1 MAEIDGGALSFKSVM
16 DNDQMNAAI
25 DETLR
30 RVQGLSDG
38 TVVGGQKM
46 DAAFGNTADGIR
58 NAIGQIGAACE
69 MHEQALQ
76 NLESEYQR
84 LGQQAG
90 AAFTNGRDEEY
101 AQIKRQQEAIKGEI
115 VVRQK
120 LLKELRDQSNELE
133 VVALKQEE
141 NKQKTEANANAQ
153 VSMRTRIKEVREE
166 MMLLVDQGID
176 EQSEAYQRLKNELGR
191 LIDIQGDVAQ
201 QGKILA
207 NDEQKYQGIIQG
219 LSGLAGGF
227 SAVTGTVS
235 LFAGENEDLQ
245 KVMTKVQSVMAITIG
260 LQQVAQTLNKDSAFQ
275 LVTLN
280 GLKEWWA
287 GIVTKATVAETTETI
302 ATTANTAA
310 QTANATATGAATASQ
325 AANTVATGAQAT
337 AATAG
342 TVANIGLAGAFRLV
356 GVAIKSIPV
365 FGWILAGISALIG
378 LYSYFSS
385 KAREA
390 KKAQEEFSKSL
401 IEGCYKPI
409 GTIEM
414 LSTKYAQLG
423 DDMAAKQKFIE
434 QNKKAFDELGV
445 AVNGVKD
452 AENLLIT
459 NKDKFIEAQI
469 AKAKAAVYMQQT
481 MEKVKKQMELETEIS
496 KMSDTKTYYV
506 GGGQFGGGYSY
517 EGENTA
523 KTKKKKELEELT
535 NEIKQGYTNAATE
548 EQNGYNLL
556 ESAGIDGAN
565 TYKDGTVGAIEQAI
579 ATKQAALKLLTN
591 NDEYKKGLDEITTL
605 QKQLEGITGK
615 KTTGGSSDSK
625 KDPFLEK
632 LEKQKKEYT
641 RFQKLMN
648 SGDDVL
654 SKAATTEFDG
664 LLKQGATY
672 IDYLKKQREI
682 ILSVDVANRSK
693 AQNQQLRTL
702 NDQIAEETKKT
713 VLESFNTE
721 LSEQLNNAKTTLEIL
736 NIISQKR
743 KELANDGTDV
753 DNGKKDTLDEA
764 EKDAIQK
771 QKEETDTLLDEY
783 SSYLDQ
789 RVKLHQ
795 KYLDDIA
802 LLEKRKQE
810 AQSPEEAAQVQRT
823 IDSRT
828 KQYEKDKKGT
838 GDGDYDELLN
848 SYATFEQKKQSIID
862 EYDEKRKIAQEHNNT
877 QLVEKLN
884 EAQAKA
890 MSALAS
896 DELMGT
902 DVWTNLFGNLDELT
916 AQQITTLVSEI
927 ESKFDTLSGV
937 FNPIDLTNVRN
948 KLNEAKAVLVQDNP
962 FKQLGISLRT
972 IFNDAGEDSKDSAN
986 KIKKNWKNL
995 GDATEKSF
1003 EFVLDAVNSCDFL
1016 KDAIGDVGAT
1026 AISSMATCAAVAISV
1041 STAIKTAEKASVIL
1055 AIISAALAVCQAV
1068 ANVVKSIFG
1077 NQDAKIEK
1085 NIQKHADAVRDL
1097 ENAYT
1102 QLSWTIDKALGS
1114 IVYKNQQA
1122 AIANMEAQKVH
1133 LQQMWQDEE
1142 SKKKTDSGK
1151 VADYKEQYAQ
1161 LERDIQ
1167 DMMDEITNDIL
1178 QTDAKTFAGELGDAL
1193 VQAFGKGEDAAKAF
1207 DDVVNNVMR
1216 NAVMNQLKK
1225 NFLEKQLQGALDGL
1239 EKSMGYWNGD
1249 EFIFDGLTDA
1259 EIANFKNKVAAITG
1273 NFNQALGIYSDLFK
1287 DLELDKEDD
1296 TSLTGAVKGVSEE
1309 TASIVAG
1316 QMNAIRI
1323 NQMEATAILRQQLAA
1338 LATIANNTSYNFH
1351 LAKLERIVTL
1361 LENSQSSSSLRSQG
1375 LL

>member
-16 DNDQMNAAI
+16 DNDQMNTAI

-38 TVVGGQKM
+38 TVAGGQKM
-46 DAAFGNTADGIR
+46 DAAFDNTADGIR
-58 NAIGQIGAACE
+58 NALGQIGTACE

-76 NLESEYQR
+76 NLEAEYQR

-101 AQIKRQQEAIKGEI
+101 SQIKRQQEAIKGEI
-115 VVRQK
+115 TVRQK

-133 VVALKQEE
+133 KMALKQEE

-287 GIVTKATVAETTETI
+287 GIVAKATVAETAETI

-310 QTANATATGAATASQ
+310 QTANATATGAATTSQ

-342 TVANIGLAGAFRLV
+342 TAANIGLAGAFRLV

-452 AENLLIT
+452 AENLLVT

-481 MEKVKKQMELETEIS
+481 MEKVKKQMELESEVS

-506 GGGQFGGGYSY
+506 AGGQFGGGYSY

-556 ESAGIDGAN
+556 ESAGIDGVN

-579 ATKQAALKLLTN
+579 STKQAALKLLTN

-615 KTTGGSSDSK
+615 KTTGGSSSTS

-641 RFQKLMN
+641 RFQKWMN

-713 VLESFNTE
+713 VLESFNAE

-764 EKDAIQK
+764 EKNAVQQ
-771 QKEETDTLLDEY
+771 QKEETDALLDEY

-802 LLEKRKQE
+802 LLEKRKKE
-810 AQSPEEAAQVQRT
+810 AQSPEDAAQIQRT
-823 IDSRT
+823 IDNRT

-838 GDGDYDELLN
+838 GDVDYDAMVQQ
-848 SYATFEQKKQSIID
+848 YATFEQKKQSIID
-862 EYDEKRKIAQEHNNT
+862 EYDAKRKQAQEHGNT
-877 QLVEKLN
+877 QLVEELN
-884 EAQAKA
+884 KAQAKA
-890 MSALAS
+890 LSSLAIGEMQVNP
-896 DELMGT
+896 DWEKM
-902 DVWTNLFGNLDELT
+902 FGNLDEISTKKLQELLDMVEGKT
-916 AQQITTLVSEI
+916 AFLGVDFDPKDLETIKNKIEEVKNEI
-927 ESKFDTLSGV
+927 QE
-937 FNPIDLTNVRN
+937 R
-948 KLNEAKAVLVQDNP
+948 NP
-962 FKQLGISLRT
+962 FKALISSIKDYSKAT
-972 IFNDAGEDSKDSAN
+972 NDESKKKALTNMFESASGA
-986 KIKKNWKNL
+986 IDL
-995 GDATEKSF
+995 VSGA
-1003 EFVLDAVNSCDFL
+1003 LDAVVGGMEKMGVQMDEETQ
-1016 KDAIGDVGAT
+1016 AIIGDIGGILDGASQL
-1026 AISSMATCAAVAISV
+1026 ASGIATGNP
-1041 STAIKTAEKASVIL
+1041 L
-1055 AIISAALAVCQAV
+1055 AIIQGGIGLLSSAFNLFNSRDRKAE
-1068 ANVVKSIFG
+1068 KSI
-1077 NQDAKIEK
+1077 KR
-1085 NIQKHADAVRDL
+1085 HAESLKKLQSSYEDL
-1097 ENAYT
+1097 ERV
-1102 QLSWTIDKALGS
+1102 IDKALGGDRYS
-1114 IVYKNQQA
+1114 SQKNALENLKKQQSDYTA
-1122 AIANMEAQKVH
+1122 MADAER
-1133 LQQMWQDEE
+1133 
-1142 SKKKTDSGK
+1142 SKKKSDQGKIDEYEKAKKDNANQIADIISGMREELIGLD
-1151 VADYKEQYAQ
+1151 AASAAEQLGNAF
-1161 LERDIQ
+1161 I
-1167 DMMDEITNDIL
+1167 
-1178 QTDAKTFAGELGDAL
+1178 DAFAA
-1193 VQAFGKGEDAAKAF
+1193 GEDAAAAWGTKVDDIVGNIMRKMLIQKLLEQPMGAIF
-1207 DDVVNNVMR
+1207 DKYSKKWYDEDGNFAGFD
-1216 NAVMNQLKK
+1216 AVMGDVGNMGNEMK
-1225 NFLEKQLQGALDGL
+1225 GL
-1239 EKSMGYWNGD
+1239 GSG
-1249 EFIFDGLTDA
+1249 FA
-1259 EIANFKNKVAAITG
+1259 AAIENLPDEIKKYFIG
-1273 NFNQALGIYSDLFK
+1273 DAK
-1287 DLELDKEDD
+1287 DIEAD
-1296 TSLTGAVKGVSEE
+1296 TTLTGAVKGVSEE
-1309 TASIVAG
+1309 TASMIGG

-1323 NQMEATAILRQQLAA
+1323 NQMESTSILRQQLMH
-1338 LATIANNTSYNFH
+1338 LATIANNTSYNKN
-1351 LAKLERIVTL
+1351 LVDIRNDIRDMKNNNT
-1361 LENSQSSSSLRSQG
+1361 SDSLRSQG
-1375 LL
+1375 LS

>member
-38 TVVGGQKM
+38 TVAGGQKM
-46 DAAFGNTADGIR
+46 DAAFDNTADGIR
-58 NAIGQIGAACE
+58 DALGQIGAACA

-76 NLESEYQR
+76 SLETEYQR

-90 AAFTNGRDEEY
+90 AAFMAGRDEEY
-101 AQIKRQQEAIKGEI
+101 QAITQQQAAIKGEMT
-115 VVRQK
+115 VREH
-120 LLKELRDQSNELE
+120 LIRDLQEQSNRLE
-133 VVALKQEE
+133 DTASKMEE
-141 NKQKTEANANAQ
+141 NKRKVEENATAQ
-153 VSMRTRIKEVREE
+153 VSMRTRIKELREE

-201 QGKILA
+201 QGRILA

-227 SAVTGTVS
+227 SAVTGAVS

-287 GIVTKATVAETTETI
+287 GVVTKATIAETAETV

-356 GVAIKSIPV
+356 GAAIKSIPV

-452 AENLLIT
+452 AENLLIA

-481 MEKVKKQMELETEIS
+481 MDKVKKQMELEAEIS
-496 KMSDTKTYYV
+496 KMSDTKTVYASY
-506 GGGQFGGGYSY
+506 GMYGGGYSY
-517 EGENTA
+517 ETENTA
-523 KTKKKKELEELT
+523 KTKKKKELEELKA
-535 NEIKQGYTNAATE
+535 EIKQGYTNAAFE

-556 ESAGIDGAN
+556 KNAGVDGAN
-565 TYKDGTVGAIEQAI
+565 TYKDGTIGAIEQAI

-591 NDEYKKGLDEITTL
+591 NDDYKKGVAEITTL

-615 KTTGGSSDSK
+615 KTTGGSSNSN

-632 LEKQKKEYT
+632 LEKQKKEYS
-641 RFQKLMN
+641 RFQKWVN

-654 SKAATTEFDG
+654 SKAASKEFEG

-771 QKEETDTLLDEY
+771 QKEETDALLDEY
-783 SSYLDQ
+783 ASYLDQ

-802 LLEKRKQE
+802 LLEKRKQD
-810 AQSPEEAAQVQRT
+810 AQTPEEAAQVQRT
-823 IDSRT
+823 IDNRT

-838 GDGDYDELLN
+838 GDVDYDAMVQQ
-848 SYATFEQKKQSIID
+848 YATFEQKKQSIID
-862 EYDEKRKIAQEHNNT
+862 EYDAKRKQAQEHGNT
-877 QLVEKLN
+877 QLVEDLN
-884 EAQAKA
+884 KAQAKA
-890 MSALAS
+890 LSSLAI
-896 DELMGT
+896 DEMQVNP
-902 DVWTNLFGNLDELT
+902 DWEKMFGNLDEISTKKLQELLDMVEGKT
-916 AQQITTLVSEI
+916 AFLGVDFDPKDLETIKNKVESIKNEI
-927 ESKFDTLSGV
+927 QE
-937 FNPIDLTNVRN
+937 R
-948 KLNEAKAVLVQDNP
+948 NP
-962 FKQLGISLRT
+962 FKALVSSIK
-972 IFNDAGEDSKDSAN
+972 DYSKATDDESKKKALTNMFESASGA
-986 KIKKNWKNL
+986 IDL
-995 GDATEKSF
+995 VSGA
-1003 EFVLDAVNSCDFL
+1003 LDAVVGGMAKMGIQMDEETQ
-1016 KDAIGDVGAT
+1016 AIIGDIGGILDGASKL
-1026 AISSMATCAAVAISV
+1026 ASGIASGNPLSIIQGGIGLLSSAFDLFNSRDR
-1041 STAIKTAEKASVIL
+1041 KAEKSIKKHKEN
-1055 AIISAALAVCQAV
+1055 IEALERAY
-1068 ANVVKSIFG
+1068 
-1077 NQDAKIEK
+1077 NQ
-1085 NIQKHADAVRDL
+1085 L
-1097 ENAYT
+1097 EWA
-1102 QLSWTIDKALGS
+1102 IDKALGGE
-1114 IVYKNQQA
+1114 VYKNQQA
-1122 AIANMEAQKVH
+1122 AIANMKK
-1133 LQQMWQDEE
+1133 QQQELRGMISSEY
-1142 SKKKTDSGK
+1142 SKKKTDYGK
-1151 VADYKEQYAQ
+1151 INEWKEKIADLDRQ
-1161 LERDIQ
+1161 IQ
-1167 DMMDEITNDIL
+1167 DMIDEIHKDIL
-1178 QTDAKTFAGELGDAL
+1178 QTDAKTFANELGDAL

-1216 NAVMNQLKK
+1216 NAVLNQLKK
-1225 NFLEKQLQGALDGL
+1225 RFLEQQLQGALDGL
-1239 EKSMGYWNGD
+1239 ERSMGYWNGD
-1249 EFIFDGLTDA
+1249 EFIFDGLTDT
-1259 EIANFKNKVAAITG
+1259 EIANFKNKVAAITK

-1287 DLELDKEDD
+1287 DLELDKDAD

-1338 LATIANNTSYNFH
+1338 LGTIANNTSYNYH

-1361 LENSQSSSSLRSQG
+1361 LENYQTSGSLRSQG

>member
-16 DNDQMNAAI
+16 DNDQINTAI
-25 DETLR
+25 EETLR

-38 TVVGGQKM
+38 TVAGGKKM
-46 DAAFGNTADGIR
+46 DAAFDATADNIR
-58 NAIGQIGAACE
+58 NALGQIGTACE
-69 MHEQALQ
+69 MHEQSLQ
-76 NLESEYQR
+76 NLEAEYQR

-90 AAFTNGRDEEY
+90 AAFMAGRDEEY
-101 AQIKRQQEAIKGEI
+101 QAITQQQAAIKGEMT
-115 VVRQK
+115 VREH
-120 LLKELRDQSNELE
+120 LIRDLQEQSNRLE
-133 VVALKQEE
+133 DTASKMEE
-141 NKQKTEANANAQ
+141 NKRKVEENANAH

-201 QGKILA
+201 QGRILA

-287 GIVTKATVAETTETI
+287 GIVTKATVAETAETI

-325 AANTVATGAQAT
+325 AVNTVATGAQAT

-481 MEKVKKQMELETEIS
+481 MEKVKKQMELEQEVS
-496 KMSDTKTYYV
+496 QMPDKTS
-506 GGGQFGGGYSY
+506 QWIQTSSFGTGYSI
-517 EGENTA
+517 EVDNTA
-523 KTKKKKELEELT
+523 KAKKKQELESVKA
-535 NEIKQGYTNAATE
+535 EIKTGFHNMASE

-615 KTTGGSSDSK
+615 KTTGGSSNSN

-632 LEKQKKEYT
+632 LEKQKKEYS
-641 RFQKLMN
+641 RFQKWVN

-654 SKAATTEFDG
+654 SKAASKEFEG

-771 QKEETDTLLDEY
+771 QKEETDALLDEY
-783 SSYLDQ
+783 ASYLDQ

-802 LLEKRKQE
+802 LLEKRKQD
-810 AQSPEEAAQVQRT
+810 AQTPEEAAQVQRT
-823 IDSRT
+823 IANRT
-828 KQYEKDKKGT
+828 KQYQKDTKGT
-838 GDGDYDELLN
+838 GDADYDAMVKE
-848 SYATFEQKKQSIID
+848 YANFEQKKQAIID
-862 EYDEKRKIAQEHNNT
+862 EFDEKRKSAVEHGNT
-877 QLVEKLN
+877 QLVEELN
-884 EAQAKA
+884 KAQAKA
-890 MSALAS
+890 LSSLA
-896 DELMGT
+896 
-902 DVWTNLFGNLDELT
+902 TNEMKENPNFEKLFGNLDELT
-916 AQQITTLVSEI
+916 TKKLDELLAT
-927 ESKFDTLSGV
+927 FDGKTAFLGV
-937 FNPIDLTNVRN
+937 DFDPKDL
-948 KLNEAKAVLVQDNP
+948 EAIKQKVQDVKNEIQERNP
-962 FKQLGISLRT
+962 FKALVSSIK
-972 IFNDAGEDSKDSAN
+972 DYSKATDDESKKKALTNMFESASSA
-986 KIKKNWKNL
+986 IDL
-995 GDATEKSF
+995 VSGG
-1003 EFVLDAVNSCDFL
+1003 LDAIVGGMEKMGIQMDEETQ
-1016 KDAIGDVGAT
+1016 AIIGDIGGILDGASKL
-1026 AISSMATCAAVAISV
+1026 ASGIASGNPLSIIQGGIGLLSSAFDLFNSRDR
-1041 STAIKTAEKASVIL
+1041 KAEKAIKRH
-1055 AIISAALAVCQAV
+1055 AEALKQLESSYQDLSRAV
-1068 ANVVKSIFG
+1068 
-1077 NQDAKIEK
+1077 
-1085 NIQKHADAVRDL
+1085 
-1097 ENAYT
+1097 
-1102 QLSWTIDKALGS
+1102 DKALGS
-1114 IVYKNQQA
+1114 SVYDNQKA
-1122 AIANMEAQKVH
+1122 AINNMRQQQWR
-1133 LQQMWQDEE
+1133 LQEMIKAED
-1142 SKKKTDSGK
+1142 SKKKTDHGKIEAWQQQIKDLGYAIEDTIESIANDVLQTSGK
-1151 VADYKEQYAQ
+1151 SFAD
-1161 LERDIQ
+1161 
-1167 DMMDEITNDIL
+1167 
-1178 QTDAKTFAGELGDAL
+1178 ELGDAL
-1193 VQAFGKGEDAAKAF
+1193 VNAFSKGEDAAEAF
-1207 DDVVNNVMR
+1207 GATTDKIIKQ
-1216 NAVMNQLKK
+1216 AVLNQLKK
-1225 NFLEKQLQGALDGL
+1225 NFLETQLDSALKGL
-1239 EKSMGYWNGD
+1239 YKSMGGNG
-1249 EFIFDGLTDA
+1249 ENFKWDGLSDA
-1259 EIANFKNKVAAITG
+1259 EIAAFRNEVNRAVSG
-1273 NFNQALGIYSDLFK
+1273 FNQALGVYSDIFK
-1287 DLELDKEDD
+1287 DIETPDTD

-1338 LATIANNTSYNFH
+1338 LGTIANNTSYNYH

-1361 LENSQSSSSLRSQG
+1361 LENYQTSGSLRSQG

>member
-30 RVQGLSDG
+30 RVQGLSDE

-46 DAAFGNTADGIR
+46 DAAFDKTADGIR
-58 NAIGQIGAACE
+58 DALGQIGAACE

-76 NLESEYQR
+76 NLETEYQR

-90 AAFTNGRDEEY
+90 AAFMAGRDNEY
-101 AQIKRQQEAIKGEI
+101 QAITQQQAAIKGEMT
-115 VVRQK
+115 VREH
-120 LLKELRDQSNELE
+120 LIRDLQEQSNRLE
-133 VVALKQEE
+133 DTASKIDE
-141 NKQKTEANANAQ
+141 NKRKVEENANAH

-191 LIDIQGDVAQ
+191 LLDIQGDVAQ

-287 GIVTKATVAETTETI
+287 GVVTKSTIAETAETV

-342 TVANIGLAGAFRLV
+342 TVANIGLAGAFSLV
-356 GVAIKSIPV
+356 GTAIKSIPV

-385 KAREA
+385 TAREA

-459 NKDKFIEAQI
+459 NKDKFIESQI

-579 ATKQAALKLLTN
+579 AAKQAALKLLTN
-591 NDEYKKGLDEITTL
+591 NDEYKKELDEITTL

-615 KTTGGSSDSK
+615 KTTGGSSNST

-632 LEKQKKEYT
+632 LEKQKKEYI
-641 RFQKLMN
+641 RFQKWMN

-654 SKAATTEFDG
+654 LKAANSEFDG

-795 KYLDDIA
+795 KYLDDIGMM
-802 LLEKRKQE
+802 EKRKHE
-810 AQSPEEAAQVQRT
+810 AQLPEEAEQIQRA
-823 IDSRT
+823 IDNRT

-838 GDGDYDELLN
+838 GDVDYDAMVQQ
-848 SYATFEQKKQSIID
+848 YATFEQKKQSIID
-862 EYDEKRKIAQEHNNT
+862 EYDAKRKQAQEHGNT
-877 QLVEKLN
+877 QLVEELN
-884 EAQAKA
+884 KAQAKA
-890 MSALAS
+890 LSSLAI
-896 DELMGT
+896 DEMQINP
-902 DVWTNLFGNLDELT
+902 DWEKMFGNLDEISTKKLQELLDMVEGKT
-916 AQQITTLVSEI
+916 AFLGVDFDPKDLEI
-927 ESKFDTLSGV
+927 IKNKVESIK
-937 FNPIDLTNVRN
+937 
-948 KLNEAKAVLVQDNP
+948 NEIQERNP
-962 FKQLGISLRT
+962 FKALISSIKEYSKAT
-972 IFNDAGEDSKDSAN
+972 DDASKKKALTNMFESASS
-986 KIKKNWKNL
+986 
-995 GDATEKSF
+995 A
-1003 EFVLDAVNSCDFL
+1003 CDL
-1016 KDAIGDVGAT
+1016 VGGGVS
-1026 AISSMATCAAVAISV
+1026 AISDGLIKMGMDADSEAAAILDGLSGIADGASQVAQGIATGNPLSIIQGSIGMLTSAFEMFDFKSRAAERQVKKHAE
-1041 STAIKTAEKASVIL
+1041 AIKTLETAYKQL
-1055 AIISAALAVCQAV
+1055 AWQ
-1068 ANVVKSIFG
+1068 
-1077 NQDAKIEK
+1077 IE
-1085 NIQKHADAVRDL
+1085 
-1097 ENAYT
+1097 
-1102 QLSWTIDKALGS
+1102 KALGGE
-1114 IVYKNQQA
+1114 VYKNQKA
-1122 AIANMEAQKVH
+1122 AIANMREQQEH
-1133 LQQMWQDEE
+1133 LQQMWEAEQ
-1142 SKKKTDSGK
+1142 SKKKTDKDK
-1151 VADYKEQYAQ
+1151 VNDYKEQYAE
-1161 LERDIQ
+1161 LERQIK
-1167 DMMDEITNDIL
+1167 DMLDSITENIL
-1178 QTDAKTFAGELGDAL
+1178 QTDAKSFADELGDAL
-1193 VQAFGKGEDAAKAF
+1193 VEAFSKGEGAAKAF

-1259 EIANFKNKVAAITG
+1259 EIANFKDKVAAITG

-1287 DLELDKEDD
+1287 DLGLNKEDD
-1296 TSLTGAVKGVSEE
+1296 TSLTGAVKGISEE

-1323 NQMEATAILRQQLAA
+1323 NQVEATAILRQQLAA
-1338 LATIANNTSYNFH
+1338 LSVIASNTSYNYH
-1351 LAKLERIVTL
+1351 LAKLERIVSL
-1361 LENSQSSSSLRSQG
+1361 LENCQTSGSLRSQG
-1375 LL
+1375 LS

>member
-16 DNDQMNAAI
+16 DNDQINTAI
-25 DETLR
+25 EETLR

-38 TVVGGQKM
+38 TVAGGKKM
-46 DAAFGNTADGIR
+46 DAAFDATADNIR
-58 NAIGQIGAACE
+58 NALGQIGTACE
-69 MHEQALQ
+69 MHEQSLQ
-76 NLESEYQR
+76 NLEAEYQR

-90 AAFTNGRDEEY
+90 AAFMAGRDEEY
-101 AQIKRQQEAIKGEI
+101 QAITQQQAAIKGEMT
-115 VVRQK
+115 VREH
-120 LLKELRDQSNELE
+120 LIRDLQEQSNRLE
-133 VVALKQEE
+133 DTASKMEE
-141 NKQKTEANANAQ
+141 NKRKVEENANAH

-201 QGKILA
+201 QGRILA

-260 LQQVAQTLNKDSAFQ
+260 LQQVSQTLNKDSAFQ

-287 GIVTKATVAETTETI
+287 GIVTKATVAETAETI

-325 AANTVATGAQAT
+325 AVNTVATGAQAT

-517 EGENTA
+517 EGENIA

-535 NEIKQGYTNAATE
+535 NEIKQGYTNAAIE

-615 KTTGGSSDSK
+615 KTTGGSSNSN

-632 LEKQKKEYT
+632 LEKQKKEYS
-641 RFQKLMN
+641 RFQKWVN

-654 SKAATTEFDG
+654 SKAASKEFEG

-771 QKEETDTLLDEY
+771 QKEETDALLDEY
-783 SSYLDQ
+783 ASYLDQ

-802 LLEKRKQE
+802 LLEKRKQD
-810 AQSPEEAAQVQRT
+810 AQTPEEAAQVQRT
-823 IDSRT
+823 IDNRT

-838 GDGDYDELLN
+838 GDVDYDAMVQQ
-848 SYATFEQKKQSIID
+848 YATFEQKKQSIID
-862 EYDEKRKIAQEHNNT
+862 EYDAKRKQAQEHGNT
-877 QLVEKLN
+877 QLVEELN
-884 EAQAKA
+884 KAQAKA
-890 MSALAS
+890 LSSLAI
-896 DELMGT
+896 DEMQVNP
-902 DVWTNLFGNLDELT
+902 DWEKMFGNLDEISTKKLQELLDMVEGKT
-916 AQQITTLVSEI
+916 AFLGVDFDPKDLETIKNKVESIKNEI
-927 ESKFDTLSGV
+927 QE
-937 FNPIDLTNVRN
+937 R
-948 KLNEAKAVLVQDNP
+948 NP
-962 FKQLGISLRT
+962 FKALVSSIK
-972 IFNDAGEDSKDSAN
+972 DYSKATDDESKKKALTNMFESASGA
-986 KIKKNWKNL
+986 IDL
-995 GDATEKSF
+995 VSGA
-1003 EFVLDAVNSCDFL
+1003 LDAVVGGMAKMGIQMDEETQ
-1016 KDAIGDVGAT
+1016 AIIGDIGGILDGASKL
-1026 AISSMATCAAVAISV
+1026 ASGIASGNPLSIIQGGIGLLSSAFDLFNSRDR
-1041 STAIKTAEKASVIL
+1041 KAEKSIKKHKEN
-1055 AIISAALAVCQAV
+1055 IEALERVY
-1068 ANVVKSIFG
+1068 
-1077 NQDAKIEK
+1077 NQ
-1085 NIQKHADAVRDL
+1085 L
-1097 ENAYT
+1097 EWA
-1102 QLSWTIDKALGS
+1102 IDKALGGE
-1114 IVYKNQQA
+1114 VYKNQQA
-1122 AIANMEAQKVH
+1122 AIANMKK
-1133 LQQMWQDEE
+1133 QQQELRGMISSEY
-1142 SKKKTDSGK
+1142 SKKKTDYGK
-1151 VADYKEQYAQ
+1151 INEWKEKIADLDRQ
-1161 LERDIQ
+1161 IQ
-1167 DMMDEITNDIL
+1167 DMIDEIHKDIL
-1178 QTDAKTFAGELGDAL
+1178 QTDAKTFANELGDAL

-1216 NAVMNQLKK
+1216 NAVLNQLKK
-1225 NFLEKQLQGALDGL
+1225 RFLEQQLQGALDGL
-1239 EKSMGYWNGD
+1239 ERSMGYWNGD
-1249 EFIFDGLTDA
+1249 EFIFDGLTDT
-1259 EIANFKNKVAAITG
+1259 EIANFKNKVAAITK

-1287 DLELDKEDD
+1287 DLELDKDAD

-1338 LATIANNTSYNFH
+1338 LGTIANNTSYNYH

-1361 LENSQSSSSLRSQG
+1361 LENYQTSGSLRSQG

>member
-641 RFQKLMN
+641 RFQKWMN

-664 LLKQGATY
+664 LLKQGTTY

-810 AQSPEEAAQVQRT
+810 VQSPEEAAQVQRT
-823 IDSRT
+823 IDNRT

-838 GDGDYDELLN
+838 GDVDYDAMVQQ
-848 SYATFEQKKQSIID
+848 YATFEQKKQSIID
-862 EYDEKRKIAQEHNNT
+862 EYDEKRKQAQEHGNT
-877 QLVEKLN
+877 QLVEELN
-884 EAQAKA
+884 KAQAKA
-890 MSALAS
+890 LSSLAI
-896 DELMGT
+896 DEMQVNP
-902 DVWTNLFGNLDELT
+902 DWEKMFGNLDEISTKKLQELLDMVEGKT
-916 AQQITTLVSEI
+916 AFLGVDFDPKDLETIKNKVEEI
-927 ESKFDTLSGV
+927 K
-937 FNPIDLTNVRN
+937 
-948 KLNEAKAVLVQDNP
+948 NEVQERNP
-962 FKQLGISLRT
+962 FKAL
-972 IFNDAGEDSKDSAN
+972 
-986 KIKKNWKNL
+986 
-995 GDATEKSF
+995 
-1003 EFVLDAVNSCDFL
+1003 
-1016 KDAIGDVGAT
+1016 
-1026 AISSMATCAAVAISV
+1026 ISSIKDYSKAT
-1041 STAIKTAEKASVIL
+1041 
-1055 AIISAALAVCQAV
+1055 
-1068 ANVVKSIFG
+1068 
-1077 NQDAKIEK
+1077 D
-1085 NIQKHADAVRDL
+1085 D
-1097 ENAYT
+1097 
-1102 QLSWTIDKALGS
+1102 
-1114 IVYKNQQA
+1114 
-1122 AIANMEAQKVH
+1122 
-1133 LQQMWQDEE
+1133 E
-1142 SKKKTDSGK
+1142 SKKKALTNMFESASGAIDLVSGALDAVVGGMEK
-1151 VADYKEQYAQ
+1151 MGIQMDEETQAIIGDIGGILDGASQLASGIATGNPLAIIQGGIGLLSSAFSLFNSRDRKAERSIKRHAESLKKLQSSYED
-1161 LERDIQ
+1161 LERVIERALGGDRYSSQKNSIENLKQQQVELSAMADAERSKKKSDKGKIEEYEKTIKDNANQIADIING
-1167 DMMDEITNDIL
+1167 MREELIGL
-1178 QTDAKTFAGELGDAL
+1178 DAASAAEQLGNSLIDA
-1193 VQAFGKGEDAAKAF
+1193 FSNGEDAAAAWGAKVDDIVGDIMRKMLIQKLLEQPMGAIFEKYSKKWYDDNGNFAGF
-1207 DDVVNNVMR
+1207 D
-1216 NAVMNQLKK
+1216 AVMSDAGKMGEEMK
-1225 NFLEKQLQGALDGL
+1225 GL
-1239 EKSMGYWNGD
+1239 GSG
-1249 EFIFDGLTDA
+1249 FA
-1259 EIANFKNKVAAITG
+1259 AAIENLPDDIKKYFIG
-1273 NFNQALGIYSDLFK
+1273 EG
-1287 DLELDKEDD
+1287 EDEAAD

-1309 TASIVAG
+1309 TASMVAG

-1323 NQMEATAILRQQLAA
+1323 NQMEATSILRQQLMH
-1338 LATIANNTSYNFH
+1338 LATIAQNTSYNKH
-1351 LAKLERIVTL
+1351 LVSIDKKLDGL
-1361 LENSQSSSSLRSQG
+1361 NGSDPLRSQG
-1375 LL
+1375 LS

>member
-46 DAAFGNTADGIR
+46 DAAFDNTADGIR
-58 NAIGQIGAACE
+58 NALGQIGTACE
-69 MHEQALQ
+69 MHEQSLQ
-76 NLESEYQR
+76 NLEAEYQR

-90 AAFTNGRDEEY
+90 AAFMAGRDEEY
-101 AQIKRQQEAIKGEI
+101 QAITQQQAAIKGEMT
-115 VVRQK
+115 VREH
-120 LLKELRDQSNELE
+120 LIRDLQEQSNRLE
-133 VVALKQEE
+133 DTASKMEE
-141 NKQKTEANANAQ
+141 NKRKVEENANAH

-287 GIVTKATVAETTETI
+287 GIVTKATVAETAETI

-310 QTANATATGAATASQ
+310 QTANATATGAATTSQ

-579 ATKQAALKLLTN
+579 STKQAALKLLTN

-615 KTTGGSSDSK
+615 KTAGGSSNSK

-641 RFQKLMN
+641 RFQKWMN

-802 LLEKRKQE
+802 LLEERKQD

-823 IDSRT
+823 IDNRT

-838 GDGDYDELLN
+838 GDVDYDAMVQQ
-848 SYATFEQKKQSIID
+848 YATFEQKKQSIID
-862 EYDEKRKIAQEHNNT
+862 EYDAKRKQAQEHGNT
-877 QLVEKLN
+877 QLVEELN
-884 EAQAKA
+884 KAQAKA
-890 MSALAS
+890 LSSLAI
-896 DELMGT
+896 DEMQVNP
-902 DVWTNLFGNLDELT
+902 DWEKMFGNLDEISTKKLQELLDMVEGKT
-916 AQQITTLVSEI
+916 AFLGVDFDPKDLETIKNKVESIKNEI
-927 ESKFDTLSGV
+927 QE
-937 FNPIDLTNVRN
+937 R
-948 KLNEAKAVLVQDNP
+948 NP
-962 FKQLGISLRT
+962 FKALISS
-972 IFNDAGEDSKDSAN
+972 IKDYSKATDDESKKKALTNMFESASGA
-986 KIKKNWKNL
+986 IDL
-995 GDATEKSF
+995 VSGA
-1003 EFVLDAVNSCDFL
+1003 LDAVVGGMEKMGIQMDEETQ
-1016 KDAIGDVGAT
+1016 AIIGDIGGILDGASQL
-1026 AISSMATCAAVAISV
+1026 ASGIATGNP
-1041 STAIKTAEKASVIL
+1041 L
-1055 AIISAALAVCQAV
+1055 AIIQGGIGLLSSAFDLFNFRDRKAE
-1068 ANVVKSIFG
+1068 KSIKKHKENIETLEKAY
-1077 NQDAKIEK
+1077 NQ
-1085 NIQKHADAVRDL
+1085 L
-1097 ENAYT
+1097 EWA
-1102 QLSWTIDKALGS
+1102 IDKALGGA
-1114 IVYKNQQA
+1114 VYKNQQA
-1122 AIANMEAQKVH
+1122 AINNMK
-1133 LQQMWQDEE
+1133 QQQQELRGMIRDED
-1142 SKKKTDSGK
+1142 SKKKTDHGK
-1151 VADYKEQYAQ
+1151 INEWSEQIAELDRQ
-1161 LERDIQ
+1161 IQ
-1167 DMMDEITNDIL
+1167 DMVDEISKDIL
-1178 QTDAKTFAGELGDAL
+1178 QTDAKTFANELGDAL
-1193 VQAFGKGEDAAKAF
+1193 MEAFSKGEDAAKAF

-1225 NFLEKQLQGALDGL
+1225 RFLEQQLQGALDGL

-1259 EIANFKNKVAAITG
+1259 EIANFKNKVAAITS

>member
-38 TVVGGQKM
+38 TVAGGQKM
-46 DAAFGNTADGIR
+46 DAAFDNTADGIR
-58 NAIGQIGAACE
+58 DALGQIGAACA

-76 NLESEYQR
+76 SLETEYQR

-90 AAFTNGRDEEY
+90 AAFMAGRDEEY
-101 AQIKRQQEAIKGEI
+101 QAITQQQAAIKGEMT
-115 VVRQK
+115 VREH
-120 LLKELRDQSNELE
+120 LIRDLQEQSNRLE
-133 VVALKQEE
+133 DTASKMEE
-141 NKQKTEANANAQ
+141 NKRKVEENATAQ
-153 VSMRTRIKEVREE
+153 VSMRTRIKELREE

-201 QGKILA
+201 QGRILA

-227 SAVTGTVS
+227 SAVTGAVS

-287 GIVTKATVAETTETI
+287 GVVTKATIAETAETV

-356 GVAIKSIPV
+356 GAAIKSIPV

-452 AENLLIT
+452 AENLLIA

-481 MEKVKKQMELETEIS
+481 MDKVKKQMELEAEIS
-496 KMSDTKTYYV
+496 KMSDTKTVYASY
-506 GGGQFGGGYSY
+506 GMYGGGYSY
-517 EGENTA
+517 ETENTA
-523 KTKKKKELEELT
+523 KTKKKKELEELKA
-535 NEIKQGYTNAATE
+535 EIKQGYTNAAFE

-556 ESAGIDGAN
+556 KNAGVDGAN
-565 TYKDGTVGAIEQAI
+565 TYKDGTIGAIEQAI

-591 NDEYKKGLDEITTL
+591 NDDYKKGVAEITTL

-615 KTTGGSSDSK
+615 KTTGGSSNSN

-632 LEKQKKEYT
+632 LEKQKKEYS
-641 RFQKLMN
+641 RFQKWVN

-654 SKAATTEFDG
+654 SKAASKEFEG

-771 QKEETDTLLDEY
+771 QKEETDALLDEY
-783 SSYLDQ
+783 ASYLDQ

-802 LLEKRKQE
+802 LLEKRKQD
-810 AQSPEEAAQVQRT
+810 AQTPEEAAQVQRT
-823 IDSRT
+823 IDNRT

-838 GDGDYDELLN
+838 GDVDYDAMVQQ
-848 SYATFEQKKQSIID
+848 YATFEQKKQSIID
-862 EYDEKRKIAQEHNNT
+862 EYDAKRKQAQEHGNT
-877 QLVEKLN
+877 QLVEDLN
-884 EAQAKA
+884 KAQAKA
-890 MSALAS
+890 LSSLAI
-896 DELMGT
+896 DEMQVNP
-902 DVWTNLFGNLDELT
+902 DWEKMFGNLDEISTKKLQELLDMVEGKT
-916 AQQITTLVSEI
+916 AFLGVDFDPKDLETIKNKVESIKNEI
-927 ESKFDTLSGV
+927 QE
-937 FNPIDLTNVRN
+937 R
-948 KLNEAKAVLVQDNP
+948 NP
-962 FKQLGISLRT
+962 FKALVSSIK
-972 IFNDAGEDSKDSAN
+972 DYSKATDDESKKKALTNMFESASGA
-986 KIKKNWKNL
+986 IDL
-995 GDATEKSF
+995 VSGA
-1003 EFVLDAVNSCDFL
+1003 LDAVVGGMAKMGIQMDEETQ
-1016 KDAIGDVGAT
+1016 AIIGDIGGILDGASKL
-1026 AISSMATCAAVAISV
+1026 ASGIASGNPLSIIQGEIGLLSSAFDLFNSRDR
-1041 STAIKTAEKASVIL
+1041 KAEKSIKKHKEN
-1055 AIISAALAVCQAV
+1055 IEALERAY
-1068 ANVVKSIFG
+1068 
-1077 NQDAKIEK
+1077 NQ
-1085 NIQKHADAVRDL
+1085 L
-1097 ENAYT
+1097 EWA
-1102 QLSWTIDKALGS
+1102 IDKALGGE
-1114 IVYKNQQA
+1114 VYKNQQA
-1122 AIANMEAQKVH
+1122 AIANMKK
-1133 LQQMWQDEE
+1133 QQQELRGMISSEY
-1142 SKKKTDSGK
+1142 SKKKTDYGK
-1151 VADYKEQYAQ
+1151 INEWKEKIADLDRQ
-1161 LERDIQ
+1161 IQ
-1167 DMMDEITNDIL
+1167 DMIDEIHKDIL
-1178 QTDAKTFAGELGDAL
+1178 QTDAKTFANELGDAL

-1216 NAVMNQLKK
+1216 NAVLNQLKK
-1225 NFLEKQLQGALDGL
+1225 RFLEQQLQGALDGL
-1239 EKSMGYWNGD
+1239 ERSMGYWNGD
-1249 EFIFDGLTDA
+1249 EFIFDGLTDT
-1259 EIANFKNKVAAITG
+1259 EIANFKNKVAAITK

-1287 DLELDKEDD
+1287 DLELDKDAD

-1338 LATIANNTSYNFH
+1338 LGTIANNTSYNYH

-1361 LENSQSSSSLRSQG
+1361 LENYQTSGSLRSQG

>member
-38 TVVGGQKM
+38 TVAGGQKM
-46 DAAFGNTADGIR
+46 DAAFDNTADGIR
-58 NAIGQIGAACE
+58 DALGQIGAACA

-76 NLESEYQR
+76 SLETEYQR

-90 AAFTNGRDEEY
+90 AAFMAGRDEEY
-101 AQIKRQQEAIKGEI
+101 QAITQQQAAIKGEMT
-115 VVRQK
+115 VREH
-120 LLKELRDQSNELE
+120 LIRDLQEQSNRLE
-133 VVALKQEE
+133 DTASKMEE
-141 NKQKTEANANAQ
+141 NKRKVEENATAQ
-153 VSMRTRIKEVREE
+153 VSMRTRIKELREE

-201 QGKILA
+201 QGRILA

-227 SAVTGTVS
+227 SAVTGAVS

-287 GIVTKATVAETTETI
+287 GVVTKATIAETAETV

-325 AANTVATGAQAT
+325 AANTVATGA
-337 AATAG
+337 TAG

-356 GVAIKSIPV
+356 GAAIKSIPV

-452 AENLLIT
+452 AENLLIA

-481 MEKVKKQMELETEIS
+481 MDKVKKQMELEAEIS
-496 KMSDTKTYYV
+496 KMSDTKTVYASY
-506 GGGQFGGGYSY
+506 GMYGGGYSY
-517 EGENTA
+517 ETENTA
-523 KTKKKKELEELT
+523 KTKKKKELEELKA
-535 NEIKQGYTNAATE
+535 EIKQGYTNAAFE

-556 ESAGIDGAN
+556 KNAGVDGAN
-565 TYKDGTVGAIEQAI
+565 TYKDGTIGAIEQAI

-591 NDEYKKGLDEITTL
+591 NDDYKKGVAEITTL

-615 KTTGGSSDSK
+615 KTTGGSSNSN

-632 LEKQKKEYT
+632 LEKQKKEYS
-641 RFQKLMN
+641 RFQKWVN

-654 SKAATTEFDG
+654 SKAASKEFEG

-771 QKEETDTLLDEY
+771 QKEETDALLDEY
-783 SSYLDQ
+783 ASYLDQ

-802 LLEKRKQE
+802 LLEKRKQD
-810 AQSPEEAAQVQRT
+810 AQTPEEAAQVQRT
-823 IDSRT
+823 IDNRT

-838 GDGDYDELLN
+838 GDVDYDAMVQQ
-848 SYATFEQKKQSIID
+848 YATFEQKKQSIID
-862 EYDEKRKIAQEHNNT
+862 EYDAKRKQAQEHGNT
-877 QLVEKLN
+877 QLVEDLN
-884 EAQAKA
+884 KAQAKA
-890 MSALAS
+890 LSSLAI
-896 DELMGT
+896 DEMQVNP
-902 DVWTNLFGNLDELT
+902 DWEKMFGNLDEISTKKLQELLDMVEGKT
-916 AQQITTLVSEI
+916 AFLGVDFDPKDLETIKNKVESIKNEI
-927 ESKFDTLSGV
+927 QE
-937 FNPIDLTNVRN
+937 R
-948 KLNEAKAVLVQDNP
+948 NP
-962 FKQLGISLRT
+962 FKALVSSIK
-972 IFNDAGEDSKDSAN
+972 DYSKATDDESKKKALTNMFESASGA
-986 KIKKNWKNL
+986 IDL
-995 GDATEKSF
+995 VSGA
-1003 EFVLDAVNSCDFL
+1003 LDAVVGGMAKMGIQMDEETQ
-1016 KDAIGDVGAT
+1016 AIIGDIGGILDGASKL
-1026 AISSMATCAAVAISV
+1026 ASGIASGNPLSIIQGGIGLLSSAFDLFNSRDR
-1041 STAIKTAEKASVIL
+1041 KAEKSIKKHKEN
-1055 AIISAALAVCQAV
+1055 IEALERAY
-1068 ANVVKSIFG
+1068 
-1077 NQDAKIEK
+1077 NQ
-1085 NIQKHADAVRDL
+1085 L
-1097 ENAYT
+1097 EWA
-1102 QLSWTIDKALGS
+1102 IDKALGGE
-1114 IVYKNQQA
+1114 VYKNQQA
-1122 AIANMEAQKVH
+1122 AIANMKK
-1133 LQQMWQDEE
+1133 QQQELRGMISSEY
-1142 SKKKTDSGK
+1142 SKKKTDYGK
-1151 VADYKEQYAQ
+1151 INEWKEKIADLDRQ
-1161 LERDIQ
+1161 IQ
-1167 DMMDEITNDIL
+1167 DMIDEIHKDIL
-1178 QTDAKTFAGELGDAL
+1178 QTDAKTFANELGDAL

-1216 NAVMNQLKK
+1216 NAVLNQLKK
-1225 NFLEKQLQGALDGL
+1225 RFLEQQLQGALDGL
-1239 EKSMGYWNGD
+1239 ERSMGYWNGD
-1249 EFIFDGLTDA
+1249 EFIFDGLTDT
-1259 EIANFKNKVAAITG
+1259 EIANFKNKVAAITK

-1287 DLELDKEDD
+1287 DLELDKDAD

-1338 LATIANNTSYNFH
+1338 LGTIANNTSYNYH

-1361 LENSQSSSSLRSQG
+1361 LENYQTSGSLRSQG